1 VLRRQAGALAA
12 ESRASYLKTWD
23 LSSRDSRQ
31 RASSIYANLESLRT
45 VIGGLHLAGGP
56 TTSAAPQPLLARPTL
71 WDSDVA
77 VRWRLRGSTAR
88 EAHAVLAVTFVR
100 RGHAVYVADMATAA
114 GHRRPV
120 WLVRH
125 LEVRRTSR
133 TLAAATSPDQVDRL
147 HRLLAV
153 ATTDINRVLPR
164 WHGDLVA
171 YEPGSA
177 AAFDEL
183 LAATPGTYDGIA
195 AVTATVDGST
205 GPRAPVAIFVNPA
218 SFDPLSQI
226 GAHVVITHEA
236 THAATGA
243 AVVGLPLWVAEGFAD
258 YVALGSVDVPLTV
271 SARAAILD
279 VRRHGVPRA
288 LPSDSAFATTG
299 PDLEVVYEQAW
310 LAARL
315 IARTF
320 GEARLVDF
328 YTRIV
333 ATSGHVAMAVRTQ
346 LGTSLAQLTDRWR
359 RSLRTLA
366 RGA

>member
-1 VLRRQAGALAA
+1 
-12 ESRASYLKTWD
+12 
-23 LSSRDSRQ
+23 
-31 RASSIYANLESLRT
+31 
-45 VIGGLHLAGGP
+45 
-56 TTSAAPQPLLARPTL
+56 
-71 WDSDVA
+71 
-77 VRWRLRGSTAR
+77 
-88 EAHAVLAVTFVR
+88 
-100 RGHAVYVADMATAA
+100 
-114 GHRRPV
+114 
-120 WLVRH
+120 
-125 LEVRRTSR
+125 VRRTGR
-133 TLAAATSPDQVDRL
+133 TLAAATSPGKVDRL

-177 AAFDEL
+177 AAFDAL